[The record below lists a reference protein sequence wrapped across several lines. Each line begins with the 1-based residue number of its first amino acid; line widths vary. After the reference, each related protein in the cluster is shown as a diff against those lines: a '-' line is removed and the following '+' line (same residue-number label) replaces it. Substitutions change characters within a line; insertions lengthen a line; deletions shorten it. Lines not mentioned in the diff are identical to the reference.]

1 MTEYLDRLS
10 PTSDPELAL
19 TATRPGAEVVAAGL
33 ERALDVFFEA
43 DADPVTDID
52 YPGNWTAPGRRI
64 SHPGTW
70 ERGCLW

>member
-1 MTEYLDRLS
+1 MTEYLARLS
-10 PTSDPELAL
+10 LTSDLEPTL
-19 TATRPGAEVVAAGL
+19 TAARAGTEVVATGL

-43 DADPVTDID
+43 DADPVIDID
-52 YPGNWTAPGRRI
+52 YPGSWTAPGRRI